1 MKGGTHQFENS
12 HEAMFLVTNVRSLK
26 EEMKSANLVQKLPI
40 RKPNLAINIPNS
52 SNENESS
59 KTKVQ
64 KQPHRESKL
73 KAKTAMSKHEDNFSS
88 ESDTENGSNATK
100 RNQNN
105 LGKEPVKIGCPF
117 CSTIMGAPSNMKQH
131 ILIHTGEK
139 PFSCAFCELKTIQ
152 KSTLEKHMRR
162 KHSQK

>member
-1 MKGGTHQFENS
+1 
-12 HEAMFLVTNVRSLK
+12 MFLVTNVRSLQS
-26 EEMKSANLVQKLPI
+26 EAKSSCSETLLV
-40 RKPNLAINIPNS
+40 KPNLFADNS
-52 SNENESS
+52 QATISENESS

-105 LGKEPVKIGCPF
+105 LGKEPVKIGPQKYGCPF

>member
-1 MKGGTHQFENS
+1 MKITSVQNLTQKM
-12 HEAMFLVTNVRSLK
+12 AQMLQK
-26 EEMKSANLVQKLPI
+26 E
-40 RKPNLAINIPNS
+40 
-52 SNENESS
+52 
-59 KTKVQ
+59 T
-64 KQPHRESKL
+64 
-73 KAKTAMSKHEDNFSS
+73 
-88 ESDTENGSNATK
+88 
-100 RNQNN
+100 
-105 LGKEPVKIGCPF
+105 GKEPVKIGCPF